1 MNRKIFYGA
10 FLFVIL
16 ATSIASHS
24 LGDSSISVVN
34 KNSSDKE
41 ELIQILQ
48 NILEDPEYL
57 TLSDEQQLV
66 ALEVIYSLLK
76 AHYM

>member
-16 ATSIASHS
+16 ATSISSRS
-24 LGDSSISVVN
+24 LGDISIGVVN
-34 KNSSDKE
+34 KNSSDKG

-66 ALEVIYSLLK
+66 AFN
-76 AHYM
+76 ATH